1 MSLDALNVKF
11 VFFNL
16 IFHNLGDKFVRKTGI
31 SLQQVHLKPHGLLI
45 MGSIQQDDLVWN
57 DSQFIQLEGLN
68 LGSWVTLNNEIF
80 VFLFTLSDSFFEN
93 LKNDIIWNI
102 RILIECCLD
111 LGTEISLL
119 LDLQLQQRSS
129 LNHIQSICCGQ
140 LFAMISSARAGWADH
155 YEAFHYTRGSFD
167 KFHLPAG

>member
-68 LGSWVTLNNEIF
+68 LGSGETG
-80 VFLFTLSDSFFEN
+80 
-93 LKNDIIWNI
+93 ND
-102 RILIECCLD
+102 
-111 LGTEISLL
+111 
-119 LDLQLQQRSS
+119 
-129 LNHIQSICCGQ
+129 
-140 LFAMISSARAGWADH
+140 
-155 YEAFHYTRGSFD
+155 
-167 KFHLPAG
+167 P